1 VRSRRGSRNWAE
13 RAILRLYNTL
23 TRAVEEFKP
32 EENRVKIYVC
42 GLTPSAQAHLGHAR
56 SFMFFDVLRRYLVHL
71 GYDVNFVQN
80 VTDIDD
86 RSINAARETGEDWR
100 AIVKRNYDSFRESM
114 NRLGVLAPDSEPHAT
129 AYIPQ
134 IQEMIRELAAKGYA
148 YASDDGV
155 YFSVKRDKE
164 YGKLSHKNIDELL
177 VGARIEENEHKRDP
191 LDFALWKYAKPG
203 EPEWVFDGF
212 GAGRPGWH
220 IECSAMAH
228 ALLGEPLEIHGGG
241 FDLVFPH
248 HENEIAQT
256 EAATGKPLARR
267 WVHGGL
273 LTFENKKMS
282 KSLGNYEPLHEL
294 LARHDP
300 RAIRFLFLQTGY
312 RKPMNF
318 TEEAIAGATSGLAR
332 LLKAYAS
339 TAIAPSGASSGVEA
353 AGAKFF
359 AALDDDMNTAGAVSI
374 LFDVIASPLAASEGA
389 AVHAFL
395 RETLGIC
402 GIDDLETPLEVNAV
416 PLDESVVGRLSQA
429 LAEFVTLNG
438 DSPEVAIEKVIAA
451 RNAARKS
458 RDFALADRLRDA
470 LAEQRIVLK
479 DSRDGTSWSVET

>member
-1 VRSRRGSRNWAE
+1 M
-13 RAILRLYNTL
+13 
-23 TRAVEEFKP
+23 
-32 EENRVKIYVC
+32 C

-241 FDLVFPH
+241 FDLV
-248 HENEIAQT
+248 
-256 EAATGKPLARR
+256 
-267 WVHGGL
+267 
-273 LTFENKKMS
+273 
-282 KSLGNYEPLHEL
+282 
-294 LARHDP
+294 
-300 RAIRFLFLQTGY
+300 
-312 RKPMNF
+312 
-318 TEEAIAGATSGLAR
+318 
-332 LLKAYAS
+332 
-339 TAIAPSGASSGVEA
+339 
-353 AGAKFF
+353 
-359 AALDDDMNTAGAVSI
+359 
-374 LFDVIASPLAASEGA
+374 
-389 AVHAFL
+389 
-395 RETLGIC
+395 
-402 GIDDLETPLEVNAV
+402 
-416 PLDESVVGRLSQA
+416 
-429 LAEFVTLNG
+429 
-438 DSPEVAIEKVIAA
+438 
-451 RNAARKS
+451 
-458 RDFALADRLRDA
+458 
-470 LAEQRIVLK
+470 
-479 DSRDGTSWSVET
+479 